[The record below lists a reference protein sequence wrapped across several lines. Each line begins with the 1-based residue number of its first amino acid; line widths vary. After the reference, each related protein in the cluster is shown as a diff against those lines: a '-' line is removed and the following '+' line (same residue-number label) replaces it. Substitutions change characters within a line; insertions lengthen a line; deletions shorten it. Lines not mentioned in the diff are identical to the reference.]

1 MNKVFRA
8 RIVWYHYIYFVLLL
22 GLVITFFVDKSFIA
36 GALFTLWVIYMVEKV
51 LHTTYTIT
59 PERVLIISQG
69 RFFKKRIIPI
79 DEIES
84 IDELYSLK
92 VAGIAVT
99 KFILIKHKKEYYS
112 LLPAKEKK
120 AELFQLL
127 TNKE

>member
-1 MNKVFRA
+1 VEKA
-8 RIVWYHYIYFVLLL
+8 
-22 GLVITFFVDKSFIA
+22 FIF

-69 RFFKKRIIPI
+69 RFYKKRIIPI

-92 VAGIAVT
+92 LAGISVT

-127 TNKE
+127 TNRE

>member
-1 MNKVFRA
+1 
-8 RIVWYHYIYFVLLL
+8 
-22 GLVITFFVDKSFIA
+22 VDKSFIS

-51 LHTTYTIT
+51 LHTTYTLT
-59 PERVLIISQG
+59 PERILIISQG
-69 RFFKKRIIPI
+69 RFFKNRTIAI

-84 IDELYSLK
+84 IDEFYKLK
-92 VAGIAVT
+92 LAGISVT
-99 KFILIKHKKEYYS
+99 EFILIKHKKEYYS

>member
-51 LHTTYTIT
+51 LHTRYTIT

-69 RFFKKRIIPI
+69 RFFKKKIIPI